1 MAPIA
6 NMCGSAYFV
15 QRTLVEARAGAPP
28 VGIYQLVS
36 TLINAYLSLLGR
48 VPVVGLILAASVSVI
63 VGDYAAKAWSMSHR
77 EWYLFLAFAGYFF
90 SGFFYIP
97 TLLRDGLIV
106 TSVIWVLL
114 STIGFLVIGILI
126 FKETLSLTQTIAVI
140 LGVISV
146 LVLTIS
152 GH

>member
-1 MAPIA
+1 
-6 NMCGSAYFV
+6 MC
-15 QRTLVEARAGAPP
+15 EAFTFPARLGRLAP
-28 VGIYQLVS
+28 VGIYQLVTS
-36 TLINAYLSLLGR
+36 LINAYLSLLGR
-48 VPVVGLILAASVSVI
+48 VPVVGLILVSSVSVI
-63 VGDYAAKAWSMSHR
+63 VGDYAAKAWSLSHSQR

-106 TSVIWVLL
+106 TSVLWVLL
-114 STIGFLVIGILI
+114 STIGFLVIGIVI
-126 FKETLSLTQTIAVI
+126 FKETLSLTQTIGVI